1 MFGNGNYLTIWEVE
15 DKGNYAVVSVSS
27 SKKNKQTGKY
37 DTDFSSKYVRFVG
50 DAYNCRPQ
58 KGQRIK
64 IVECGV
70 SNVYMKDGQ
79 KVYMQNPNYC
89 VFKYELQDDN
99 GASSNEPMRLEPIDE
114 NQLPF

>member
-27 SKKNKQTGKY
+27 SKKNKQSGKF

-64 IVECGV
+64 IVDCGV

-79 KVYMQNPNYC
+79 KVYMKNPNYC

-99 GASSNEPMRLEPIDE
+99 GASASNRPILEEIDST
-114 NQLPF
+114 QLPF

>member
-27 SKKNKQTGKY
+27 SKKNKQSGKY
-37 DTDFSSKYVRFVG
+37 YTDFSSKYVRFVG

-64 IVECGV
+64 IVDCGV
-70 SNVYMKDGQ
+70 SNVYMDNGE
-79 KVYMQNPNYC
+79 KVYMKNPNYC

-99 GASSNEPMRLEPIDE
+99 GASSSEPMRLEPITDE
-114 NQLPF
+114 MLPF

>member
-1 MFGNGNYLTIWEVE
+1 VA

-27 SKKNKQTGKY
+27 SKKNKQSGKY

-64 IVECGV
+64 IVDCGV
-70 SNVYMKDGQ
+70 SNVYMENGE
-79 KVYMQNPNYC
+79 KVYMKNPNYC
-89 VFKYELQDDN
+89 VFKYVLQEDSN
-99 GASSNEPMRLEPIDE
+99 GNTTSEPMRLEPIDE
-114 NQLPF
+114 SQLPF

>member
-27 SKKNKQTGKY
+27 SKKNKQSGKY
-37 DTDFSSKYVRFVG
+37 DTDFSSNYVRFVG

-89 VFKYELQDDN
+89 VFKYELQENN
-99 GASSNEPMRLEPIDE
+99 GASANTTPTFEVDNDDI
-114 NQLPF
+114 LPF

>member
-37 DTDFSSKYVRFVG
+37 DTDFSNKYVRFIG

-64 IVECGV
+64 IVDCGV
-70 SNVYMKDGQ
+70 SNVYMNNGE
-79 KVYMQNPNYC
+79 KVYMKNPNYC
-89 VFKYELQDDN
+89 VFKYELLDDN
-99 GASSNEPMRLEPIDE
+99 GASSSEPMRLEPVSDDM
-114 NQLPF
+114 LPF